1 MNDREL
7 NDLLEAM
14 KNIDFGKLVVAAD
27 KLVSFIFLLEL
38 IKEYKGID
46 DEIILDA
53 FEEMFG
59 LGSDTSEQD
68 DLDKQIEAMNSVV
81 GFIVLLELIQD
92 YKKESKNSDSSNG
105 SDDDDKRIQKAFL
118 GMLGVDVVDKKKD
131 KMDKWK
137 EALKKMPSNEW
148 F

>member
-1 MNDREL
+1 MNNREL

-27 KLVSFIFLLEL
+27 KLVSFIVFLEL

-46 DEIILDA
+46 AEIIQDA

-59 LGSDTSEQD
+59 LGSYTSEQD

-92 YKKESKNSDSSNG
+92 YKKENKNSDSSNG

-131 KMDKWK
+131 KMDKLK